1 MEVKVRID
9 GVDHRVQAQLLN
21 GTLWVHYNGRCFT
34 LETGGGSKSRKRSGP
49 KGSSDQVVAPMPG
62 KVTKI
67 MVQPETIV
75 SPGEPILVMEA
86 MKMEYTLKAEISG
99 VVELVDCSI
108 GEQVQLGKVL
118 VKIKPQEIK

>member
-9 GVDHRVQAQLLN
+9 GVDHRAQAQLLS

-34 LETGGGSKSRKRSGP
+34 LETGGGAKPRKRSGP

-67 MVQPETIV
+67 IARLGAQV
-75 SPGEPILVMEA
+75 SQGEPILVMEA
-86 MKMEYTLKAEISG
+86 MKMEYTLKAEITG
-99 VVELVDCSI
+99 KIEVVDCSV

-118 VKIKPQEIK
+118 AKIKPLEAK